1 LIHFY
6 KRKMAVEKKAPG
18 INLETSEVFETS
30 SLCEADQ
37 HYFNTEESSD
47 SIKTIHITTSQ
58 AFGRF
63 KGTFVDNSIV
73 DFSDTIRNSR
83 RKGYIVWKG
92 NEENGEEETP
102 FKKYQRLN
110 CEIRELLEEVKEAQ
124 GKNGAVAETGSL
136 EALSAQVDLLHKH
149 LLEMRLD
156 DVLGKQTEELMT
168 NPQAAYRQKL
178 LTELNEI
185 KSMKV
190 GDRSSDTNNTQ
201 ATNKV
206 NYSLMLKPDTSRLQ
220 AQASLHHLTS
230 RITALENVLGDNDE
244 DLSILSMETGKKTL
258 SEAASLLSAKT
269 TILQPKNLDHIEGRL
284 AVLQQKL
291 NSEEERPPPEGEEEE
306 QHQRNLD
313 KVRHLA
319 NISGKSEEW
328 AHEIPDLIDRMEA
341 LSPLHEQAA
350 EISESILQL
359 ETVQKQ
365 LLLQT
370 SNNFSLLKEIEKKF
384 ETNLSSIEK
393 NFDSL
398 QTRIDAVKAKK

>member
-1 LIHFY
+1 
-6 KRKMAVEKKAPG
+6 VEKKTAPG

-30 SLCEADQ
+30 ALCEADQ
-37 HYFNTEESSD
+37 HYFNTEENSD

-63 KGTFVDNSIV
+63 KGAFVDNSIV

-92 NEENGEEETP
+92 NEEDGAEETP

-110 CEIRELLEEVKEAQ
+110 CEIRELIDEVKEAQ
-124 GKNGAVAETGSL
+124 GKKDGVAETGSL
-136 EALSAQVDLLHKH
+136 ETLSTQVDLLHKH

-156 DVLGKQTEELMT
+156 EVLGKETEDLMT
-168 NPQAAYRQKL
+168 NPQAAYRQNL
-178 LTELNEI
+178 LTELAKMET
-185 KSMKV
+185 MKV
-190 GDRSSDTNNTQ
+190 GERSNDNSNTQ
-201 ATNKV
+201 ATSKM
-206 NYSLMLKPDTSRLQ
+206 NYSLLLKPDTSRLQ
-220 AQASLHHLTS
+220 AQAAVHHLTS
-230 RITALENVLGDNDE
+230 RITALEKVLGENEE
-244 DLSILSMETGKKTL
+244 DFSILSMETGKKTL
-258 SEAASLLSAKT
+258 CEATSLLSAKT

-291 NSEEERPPPEGEEEE
+291 TTTTESQAGTTTEEEEE
-306 QHQRNLD
+306 QQRNQE

-319 NISGKSEEW
+319 AVCSKSDEW
-328 AHEIPDLIDRMEA
+328 ADEIPDLIDRMEA

-350 EISESILQL
+350 EMSESMLQL

-365 LLLQT
+365 LLTQT
-370 SNNFSLLKEIEKKF
+370 SNNLSLLKEIENKF
-384 ETNLSSIEK
+384 QANLTSIEK

-398 QTRIDAVKAKK
+398 QSRIDAVNGHKK